1 MIDLTLPTETGK
13 KTHELVA
20 EELRRRIVSGELAV
34 GEQLP
39 PEDEL
44 NQLFGIARTTLREAL
59 RVLESQGLIEVRR
72 GRGGGPVVTKPDLDP
87 TRTALAIALQLEGA
101 TVGDLTE
108 VRMMIEPSAAGKLA
122 HRHTE
127 ADLDAL
133 SAAIQAAHIAAEAN
147 DTAAF
152 GQAAARVHETLIER
166 SANSAL
172 TIISQLLHELVSRYY
187 EDRAAVTPQRMMRR
201 AVRSYRA
208 LVDYI
213 EDGDVVGAT
222 EHWRGQMAFTSRR
235 TSNEVPITFS
245 A

>member
-1 MIDLTLPTETGK
+1 VIELTLPTETDK

-20 EELRRRIVSGELAV
+20 DELRRLIVTGELAV
-34 GEQLP
+34 GERLP

-72 GRGGGPVVTKPDLDP
+72 GRGGGPVVTQPDLAP
-87 TRTALAIALQLEGA
+87 ARTALAVAFQLERA

-122 HRHTE
+122 HRHSP
-127 ADLDAL
+127 ADLEAL
-133 SAAIQAAHIAAEAN
+133 STAIEAAHIAAEAS
-147 DTAAF
+147 DTSAF
-152 GQAAARVHETLIER
+152 GEAAARMHETLIER
-166 SANSAL
+166 SANPAL
-172 TIISQLLHELVSRYY
+172 AIISRLLHELVSRYY
-187 EDRAAVTPQRMMRR
+187 EDRAAATSQRMMRR

-213 EDGDVVGAT
+213 EDGDVIGAT
-222 EHWRGQMAFTSRR
+222 EHWRSQMTFTSRR
-235 TSNEVPITFS
+235 TSNKAPITLP